1 MDEMKRDLVIILL
14 EGCAAGTF
22 IYVTFFEVLAQER
35 ANDHSNLI
43 QLGAIVVGFFSI
55 AALQAH
61 EHFSEP

>member
-1 MDEMKRDLVIILL
+1 MNPQTRDLIIILL
-14 EGCAAGTF
+14 EGSAAGTF

-43 QLGAIVVGFFSI
+43 QLAAIVVGFFAI

-61 EHFSEP
+61 EHFAGE